1 MSRSKLANAELRFF
15 TSSGGSETTKIKLV
29 PTNDILTLQGSTA
42 GTKVKLANCAD
53 PTANADA
60 ATKSYVDTQ
69 IQSNIQGLKWK
80 APCVVKS
87 TADLGGTFSANT
99 ITAGANGPFTLDGV
113 QLALSDRV
121 LVANQTAQSENGLY
135 LVTTAGDVRAGFEA
149 PAVLSRATDGDTAAE
164 LLAAAVFIERGTS
177 GSDTAY
183 IQTTDAIIL
192 NTTSVV
198 WQQFASAGQLTGGDG
213 IARVGNVFSADV
225 DNTSVEISAGKLAV
239 KTDGVGT
246 DAIAPLSVTQAE
258 IANATITSGKL
269 AADSCTTTQI
279 QNLAV
284 TSAKLSTTPA
294 AVTTAV
300 IADDA
305 INADKLAAGAVG
317 QAAISANAIQT
328 SHLSTGC
335 VDSDAVGAAQIL
347 SAAIAGS
354 AILTSHIGAGQVQ
367 NTNILDSSC
376 TANKLASNACVSSKI
391 PANNI
396 LETHHVAGGVSERAL
411 ASNSVSQAKL
421 KASSVGTAQL
431 ITGSVTDSV
440 LASNSVTTS
449 KIGTLNSLVV
459 NGMVTAT
466 SFLASGS
473 GSETGGGFALPKSK
487 SLSIDFNSDQTITG
501 DGNFYTVGGAVSGAS
516 LTFAYDDNITM
527 LLAMSAFRINH
538 TGTNNTEVG
547 ANYEVAYY
555 NASEIQQ
562 AFNDL
567 SGNISDFQLYTPA
580 ATGNQDFQLSHFGVV
595 GDGTARIA
603 AIRLRLKHTQA
614 SDTVKVTD
622 SIQVTAIAVD
632 DTSGNT
638 NRTYS
643 NGVLT

>member
-1 MSRSKLANAELRFF
+1 MSRSKLANSELRFY

-29 PTNDILTLQGSTA
+29 PTNDVLTVQGATA
-42 GTKVKLANCAD
+42 GTRVKLSNLAD
-53 PTANADA
+53 PTGNTDG

-80 APCVVKS
+80 SPCVAKS
-87 TADLGGTFSANT
+87 TADLGGTFSSNT
-99 ITAGANGPFTLDGV
+99 ITAGANGPFTVDGI
-113 QLALSDRV
+113 QLALNDRV
-121 LVANQTAQSENGLY
+121 LVANQTTQSQNGLY
-135 LVTTAGDVRAGFEA
+135 LVTTAGDVRAGHEA
-149 PAVLSRATDGDTAAE
+149 PAVVSRATDGDIATE
-164 LLAAAVFIERGTS
+164 LHAAAVFIERGTV
-177 GSDTAY
+177 GADTAY
-183 IQTTDAIIL
+183 IQTTDTITL
-192 NTTSVV
+192 NTSNIV
-198 WQQFASAGQLTGGDG
+198 WQQFASAGQLVGGDG
-213 IARVGNVFSADV
+213 ISRVGNTLTADV
-225 DNTSVEISAGKLAV
+225 DNTSVEISGGKIAV

-246 DAIAPLSVTQAE
+246 DAIAPLSVTGAE
-258 IANATITSGKL
+258 LANGTITSGKL

-294 AVTTAV
+294 AVTTSV

-305 INADKLAAGAVG
+305 INADKLAAGSVG
-317 QAAISANAIQT
+317 QTAISANAIQT

-367 NTNILDSSC
+367 NTNILDNSC

-391 PANNI
+391 PSNNI
-396 LETHHVAGGVSERAL
+396 LETHHVSGGVSERAL
-411 ASNSVSQAKL
+411 ASNSVSQAKM
-421 KASSVGTAQL
+421 KASSVGTSQL
-431 ITGSVTDSV
+431 IAGSVTNSV
-440 LASNSVTTS
+440 LANNSVTES
-449 KIGTLNSLVV
+449 KLGTLSSLVV

-473 GSETGGGFALPKSK
+473 GSETDGGFALPKSK

-501 DGNFYTVGGAVSGAS
+501 DGNFHTVGGAVSGAGVNF
-516 LTFAYDDNITM
+516 TYDDNITM
-527 LLAMSAFRINH
+527 CLAMSAFRINH
-538 TGTNNTEVG
+538 AGTSNTEVG

-555 NASEIQQ
+555 NASQVQQ

-580 ATGNQDFQLSHFGVV
+580 SIGNQDFQLSHFGVV

-603 AIRLRLKHTQA
+603 SIRLRMKHTEA

-638 NRTYS
+638 NKTYA